1 MPIKKLIKYTK
12 KDNSVPTPLL
22 SWYYYSDEK
31 PDSAQIDT
39 LHVDQTNKC
48 EASDQKIPPR
58 KSNNTDNNNSGA
70 PPAREARAWTEP
82 HG

>member
-22 SWYYYSDEK
+22 SWYYYFDEK

-58 KSNNTDNNNSGA
+58 KNNNNNSGA

>member
-22 SWYYYSDEK
+22 SWYYYFDEK

-58 KSNNTDNNNSGA
+58 KNNNNNSGA

-82 HG
+82 RG